1 MKLQKTT
8 LVLMITALVLA
19 IGVYF
24 LELQRET
31 QQANNQGNTQVN
43 QQRLF
48 DFTLA
53 EITDL
58 TITNKGQTIEMTK
71 GDQKATLW
79 QMKSPENVP
88 ANDAVVDFLL
98 SLLVDTRVDN
108 PLKVDNNQFIEYG
121 LKAPIASIETK
132 LQNQQVYQL
141 FLGQQTFDKSS
152 LYAYKSLKGQAQPPN
167 PPLPQVFIV
176 PLNFQNA
183 VDRSLSEWKKDG

>member
-31 QQANNQGNTQVN
+31 QQGNPQSNAQGN
-43 QQRLF
+43 QQQLF
-48 DFTLA
+48 NFTLA

-58 TITNKGQTIEMTK
+58 TITSKGQTIEITK
-71 GDQKATLW
+71 GDQKTSLW

-98 SLLVDTRVDN
+98 SLLVDTRVN
-108 PLKVDNNQFIEYG
+108 SPLTVDNNQFIEYG
-121 LKAPIASIETK
+121 LHAPIASIETK
-132 LQNQQVYQL
+132 LQNQQIHQL

-152 LYAYKSLKGQAQPPN
+152 LYAYKALKVQAPQPN
-167 PPLPQVFIV
+167 QPLPQVFIV

>member
-31 QQANNQGNTQVN
+31 QQGNAQGNTQVN

-58 TITNKGQTIEMTK
+58 TITNKGQTIEITK
-71 GDQKATLW
+71 GDQKAALW
-79 QMKSPENVP
+79 QMKSPVNVP
-88 ANDAVVDFLL
+88 ANDAVVNFLL
-98 SLLVDTRVDN
+98 SLLVDTRVN
-108 PLKVDNNQFIEYG
+108 SPLKADNNQFIEYG
-121 LKAPIASIETK
+121 LKTPIAIIETK
-132 LQNQQVYQL
+132 LQNQQIYQL

-152 LYAYKSLKGQAQPPN
+152 LYAYKSLKDQAQQPN
-167 PPLPQVFIV
+167 QPLPQVFIV

>member
-31 QQANNQGNTQVN
+31 QQGNAQGNTQEN

-58 TITNKGQTIEMTK
+58 TITNKGQTIEITK
-71 GDQKATLW
+71 GDQKAALW

-98 SLLVDTRVDN
+98 SLLVDTRVN
-108 PLKVDNNQFIEYG
+108 SPLKADNNQFIEYG
-121 LKAPIASIETK
+121 LKAPIAIIETK

-152 LYAYKSLKGQAQPPN
+152 LYAYKALKDQVQQPN
-167 PPLPQVFIV
+167 QPLPQVFIV

>member
-31 QQANNQGNTQVN
+31 QQGNAQGNTQVN

-58 TITNKGQTIEMTK
+58 TITNKGQTIEITK
-71 GDQKATLW
+71 GDQKAALW
-79 QMKSPENVP
+79 QMKSPVNVP

-98 SLLVDTRVDN
+98 SLLVDTRVN
-108 PLKVDNNQFIEYG
+108 SPLKADNNQFIEYG
-121 LKAPIASIETK
+121 LKTPIAIIETK
-132 LQNQQVYQL
+132 LQNQQIYQL

-152 LYAYKSLKGQAQPPN
+152 LYAYKALKDQVQQPN
-167 PPLPQVFIV
+167 QPLPQVFIV

>member
-31 QQANNQGNTQVN
+31 QQGNAQGNTQEN

-58 TITNKGQTIEMTK
+58 TITNKGQTIEITK
-71 GDQKATLW
+71 GDQKAALW
-79 QMKSPENVP
+79 QMKSPVNVP

-98 SLLVDTRVDN
+98 SLLVDTRVN
-108 PLKVDNNQFIEYG
+108 SPLKADNNQFIEYG
-121 LKAPIASIETK
+121 LKTPIAIIETK

-152 LYAYKSLKGQAQPPN
+152 LYAYKALKDQVQQPN
-167 PPLPQVFIV
+167 QPLPQVFIV

>member
-8 LVLMITALVLA
+8 LALMITALVLA

-31 QQANNQGNTQVN
+31 QQGNAQGNTQEN
-43 QQRLF
+43 QQQLF

-58 TITNKGQTIEMTK
+58 TITNKGQTIEITK
-71 GDQKATLW
+71 GDQKAALW

-98 SLLVDTRVDN
+98 SLLVDTRVN
-108 PLKVDNNQFIEYG
+108 SPLKVDNNQFIEYG
-121 LKAPIASIETK
+121 LKTPIAIIETK
-132 LQNQQVYQL
+132 LQNQQIYQL

-152 LYAYKSLKGQAQPPN
+152 LYAYKALKDQAQQPN
-167 PPLPQVFIV
+167 QPLPQVFIV

>member
-8 LVLMITALVLA
+8 LALMITALVLA

-31 QQANNQGNTQVN
+31 QQGNAQENTQEN

-58 TITNKGQTIEMTK
+58 TITNKGQTIEITK
-71 GDQKATLW
+71 GDQKAALW

-98 SLLVDTRVDN
+98 SLLVDTRVN
-108 PLKVDNNQFIEYG
+108 SPLKADNNQFIEYG
-121 LKAPIASIETK
+121 LKTPIAIIETK
-132 LQNQQVYQL
+132 LQNQQIYQL

-152 LYAYKSLKGQAQPPN
+152 LYAYKTLKDQTQQPN
-167 PPLPQVFIV
+167 QPLPQVFIV

>member
-31 QQANNQGNTQVN
+31 QQGNAQGNTQVN

-58 TITNKGQTIEMTK
+58 TITNKGQTIEITK
-71 GDQKATLW
+71 GDQKAALW
-79 QMKSPENVP
+79 QMKSPVNVP

-98 SLLVDTRVDN
+98 SLLVDTRVN
-108 PLKVDNNQFIEYG
+108 SPLKADNNQFIEYG
-121 LKAPIASIETK
+121 LKTPIAIIETK
-132 LQNQQVYQL
+132 LQNQQIYQL

-152 LYAYKSLKGQAQPPN
+152 LYAYKSLKDQAQQPN
-167 PPLPQVFIV
+167 QPLPQVFIV

>member
-1 MKLQKTT
+1 MKLQKNT
-8 LVLMITALVLA
+8 LVLMITALILA

-31 QQANNQGNTQVN
+31 LPGTIQGNNQVN

-58 TITNKGQTIEMTK
+58 TITNKGQTIEITK
-71 GDQKATLW
+71 GDQKTSLW
-79 QMKSPENVP
+79 QIKSPENGP

-98 SLLVDTRVDN
+98 SLLVDSRVN
-108 PLKVDNNQFIEYG
+108 SPLKVDNNQFIEYG
-121 LKAPIASIETK
+121 LHAPIATIEAK
-132 LQNQQVYQL
+132 LQNQQTHQL

-152 LYAYKSLKGQAQPPN
+152 LYAYKALKEQSQLPN
-167 PPLPQVFIV
+167 QPLPQVFIV

-183 VDRSLSEWKKDG
+183 VDRSLSEWKKDS